1 MHHRSTARGTRETG
15 MADLERLA
23 VKRDRGFLVRLV
35 LLLCVGLCASVVV
48 FVAVT
53 GKRTTSCMASTLLGQ
68 EPGAAGAPATPDPRD

>member
-1 MHHRSTARGTRETG
+1 
-15 MADLERLA
+15 MADLEQLA

-53 GKRTTSCMASTLLGQ
+53 GKRTSSCVAGALLGQ
-68 EPGAAGAPATPDPRD
+68 QPAAGAPAPEPRN

>member
-1 MHHRSTARGTRETG
+1 
-15 MADLERLA
+15 MADLEQLA

-53 GKRTTSCMASTLLGQ
+53 GKRTSSCVAGALLGQ
-68 EPGAAGAPATPDPRD
+68 QPAAAGAPAAPEPRN